1 MKTSARADKRKYL
14 EGLAE
19 KAEEAASFGDSQTLY
34 GTIRRLA
41 GNFGKPDVPV
51 KDKDGNSIPGETR
64 QLERWR
70 EHFEELLNRPA
81 PADPPDIQPAAE
93 DLDIDC
99 DIPDMDEIM
108 VAIKQQKSGKAAGPD
123 DIPPEA
129 MKDAEEVNRGVLHTL
144 FKDI

>member
-1 MKTSARADKRKYL
+1 M
-14 EGLAE
+14 
-19 KAEEAASFGDSQTLY
+19 
-34 GTIRRLA
+34 
-41 GNFGKPDVPV
+41 
-51 KDKDGNSIPGETR
+51 
-64 QLERWR
+64 
-70 EHFEELLNRPA
+70 NRPA

-108 VAIKQQKSGKAAGPD
+108 VAIKQQKNGKAAGPD

-144 FKDI
+144 FRDIWETEEIP